1 MRHPVIGALLVVAA
15 GFAGCGGDDDDSGGR
30 LSKEAYIAKTD
41 AICEVANQRETKSGV
56 PAGGL
61 EIDAPRVQRSMV
73 AGLRDTLADL
83 RELEVPEGDEAR
95 AAKIISS
102 LERVLTARSDQFRAA
117 RANDGAAQTAGERAF
132 FTASQDLGALA
143 GSYGLTHCQALGF

>member
-1 MRHPVIGALLVVAA
+1 MRHPVIVTLLVVAA
-15 GFAGCGGDDDDSGGR
+15 GFAGCGGDDDDSGRR
-30 LSKEAYIAKTD
+30 LSKEDYIAKAD
-41 AICEVANQRETKSGV
+41 AICEEANQRESTSGV

-61 EIDAPRVQRSMV
+61 EIDDPRVQRSMV

-95 AAKIISS
+95 VAKIISS
-102 LERVLTARSDQFRAA
+102 LEGVLTARKDQFSAA
-117 RANDGAAQTAGERAF
+117 RAGDGPAQTEAERAF
-132 FTASQDLGALA
+132 FTASQDLGAIA